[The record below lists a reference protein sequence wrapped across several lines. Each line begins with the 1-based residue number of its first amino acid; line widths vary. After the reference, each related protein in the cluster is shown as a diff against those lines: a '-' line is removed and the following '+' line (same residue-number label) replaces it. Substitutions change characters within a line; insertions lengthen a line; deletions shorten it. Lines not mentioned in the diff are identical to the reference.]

1 MRYMSESYS
10 YKCPS
15 CGAKVNYNNK
25 IGKWK
30 CDYCGNSYDNLFK
43 TDAEELDSEITLYKD
58 YYYKKKNS
66 YLIKKEGVVLLSM
79 VINSFF
85 LIDITDN
92 FAYNVCSLY
101 EMNEIG
107 KFIWDNISNNTALEI
122 AKLLKGTIT
131 DDIPLDD
138 LLNDVSEY
146 LNTLEAN
153 GFISLR

>member
-1 MRYMSESYS
+1 M
-10 YKCPS
+10 
-15 CGAKVNYNNK
+15 
-25 IGKWK
+25 
-30 CDYCGNSYDNLFK
+30 YD
-43 TDAEELDSEITLYKD
+43 
-58 YYYKKKNS
+58 KNS
-66 YLIKKEGVVLLSM
+66 NIVCRDIHG
-79 VINSFF
+79 SFF

-92 FAYNVCSLY
+92 FADNVCSLY

>member
-1 MRYMSESYS
+1 M
-10 YKCPS
+10 
-15 CGAKVNYNNK
+15 
-25 IGKWK
+25 
-30 CDYCGNSYDNLFK
+30 YD
-43 TDAEELDSEITLYKD
+43 
-58 YYYKKKNS
+58 KNS
-66 YLIKKEGVVLLSM
+66 NIVCRDIHG
-79 VINSFF
+79 SFF

-92 FAYNVCSLY
+92 FADNVCSLY

-107 KFIWDNISNNTALEI
+107 KIIWDNISNNTALEI